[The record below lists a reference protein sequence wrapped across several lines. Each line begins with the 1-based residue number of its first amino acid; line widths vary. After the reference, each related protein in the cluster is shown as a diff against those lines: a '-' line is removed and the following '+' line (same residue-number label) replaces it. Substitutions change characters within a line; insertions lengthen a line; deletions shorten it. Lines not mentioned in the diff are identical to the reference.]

1 MAIRGS
7 LSEAGLPD
15 VLQLVS
21 LGGKTGC
28 LGLSRGT
35 EFGFIYFDAGRI
47 SHASVVNR
55 QLSTEE
61 SVFLLFTW
69 TDGTFS
75 FEPGVVPGGEIP
87 RESIDP
93 QSLLLEG
100 ARRVDE
106 WTLIRKKISSLDL
119 VFALD
124 RQKLLGTR
132 FELTQIQQQLLPL
145 IDGHRDVASLIR
157 DSGYGEF
164 VVAKELYGLVSAG
177 FVVPVGKTAPVATRV
192 SHADEYRNLAI
203 AFYRAAM
210 FDEAIREFETVLDLK
225 PGDAAA
231 GFYLGLIALQR
242 RDWQTAA
249 AYFQRTASVVPDAIA
264 PRHNFVVAL
273 LRNGEVDKAEAGMA
287 ELLEYGG
294 RSDPTALTISAA
306 LALMRGDPLRA
317 DADLHA
323 ARELMGDAR
332 PVAAWFHYA
341 GLTAALR
348 GDLERARALLEEG
361 VQLHTTAAPLLNN
374 LAVVYERLGRYDLA
388 REAVERGIALN
399 ATLSQLHTN
408 LGDLL
413 LQTGEHVSAHA
424 AYRRARQV
432 AGG

>member
-47 SHASVVNR
+47 SHAMVVNR

-61 SVFLLFTW
+61 AVYLLFTW

-75 FEPGVVPGGEIP
+75 FEPGVVPGNDVH

-106 WTLIRKKISSLDL
+106 WTLIRKKITSLDL

-124 RQKLLGTR
+124 RQKLLATR
-132 FELTQIQQQLLPL
+132 FELTSVQQQLLPL
-145 IDGHRDVASLIR
+145 IDGHRDVAALIR
-157 DSGYGEF
+157 DSGFGEF
-164 VVAKELYGLVSAG
+164 VVAKELYGLVSTD
-177 FVVPVGKTAPVATRV
+177 FVVPVGKTAPAATRV
-192 SHADEYRNLAI
+192 GHADEYRNLAI

-210 FDEAIREFETVLDLK
+210 YDEAIREFGTVLDLK

-242 RDWQTAA
+242 RDWPAA
-249 AYFQRTASVVPDAIA
+249 AMYFQRTAAVAPEALA
-264 PRHNFVVAL
+264 PRHNYVVAL
-273 LRNGEVDKAEAGMA
+273 LRNGEVDKAQAAMS

-294 RSDPTALTISAA
+294 RGDPTILTISAA
-306 LALMRGDPLRA
+306 LGLMRGDPLGA

-323 ARELMGDAR
+323 ARELMGDVR
-332 PVAAWFHYA
+332 PPAAWFHYA

-361 VQLHTTAAPLLNN
+361 AQLHATAAPLLNN
-374 LAVVYERLGRYDLA
+374 LAVVYERLGGYDLA
-388 REAVERGIALN
+388 REAIERGIALN
-399 ATLSQLHTN
+399 ATLAQLHTN

>member
-1 MAIRGS
+1 VAIRGS

-35 EFGFIYFDAGRI
+35 EFGFIYFDGGRI

-55 QLSTEE
+55 QLSTDE
-61 SVFLLFTW
+61 SVYFLFTW

-75 FEPGVVPGGEIP
+75 FEPGVVPPAEIA

-124 RQKLLGTR
+124 RQKLLSTR
-132 FELTQIQQQLLPL
+132 LELTQVQQQLLPL
-145 IDGHRDVASLIR
+145 IDGHRDVATLIR
-157 DSGYGEF
+157 DSGFGEF

-177 FVVPVGKTAPVATRV
+177 FVVPVGKAAAPATRV
-192 SHADEYRNLAI
+192 SHADEYRNLAV

-210 FDEAIREFETVLDLK
+210 YDEAVREFQTVLDLK

-242 RDWQTAA
+242 RDWAGAA
-249 AYFQRTASVVPDAIA
+249 VYFQRTTAVAPEAIA
-264 PRHNFVVAL
+264 PRHNHVVSL
-273 LRNGEVDKAEAGMA
+273 LRNGEIDKAEAGMN
-287 ELLEYGG
+287 ELLTLGG
-294 RSDPTALTISAA
+294 RNDPTVLVMSAA

-323 ARELMGDAR
+323 SRELFAAAR
-332 PVAAWFHYA
+332 PTAAWFHYA

-361 VQLHTTAAPLLNN
+361 VRVHPAAAALLNN
-374 LAVVYERLGRYDLA
+374 LAVVYERLGHNALA
-388 REAVERGIALN
+388 REAAERGIVVNAALP
-399 ATLSQLHTN
+399 QLHTN